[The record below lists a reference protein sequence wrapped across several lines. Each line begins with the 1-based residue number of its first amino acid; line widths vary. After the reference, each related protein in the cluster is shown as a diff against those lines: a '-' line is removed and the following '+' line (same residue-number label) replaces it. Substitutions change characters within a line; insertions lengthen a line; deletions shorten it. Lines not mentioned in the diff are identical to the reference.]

1 MSLDLNN
8 LSREQ
13 LVSLDSE
20 RLITMVLALYDAN
33 KTLKDSADDL
43 TSRKYDLR
51 LERLEREMNK
61 TKQYIRRDS
70 IEIMGM
76 DVAIDDEDVE
86 KKTWII
92 LKAAQVKLEKKFATG
107 YDIQASH
114 RKGKKGTV
122 IVKFTNRKFAYEAL
136 RNSHNLKNHPEY
148 GSIYLNESLW
158 PEFSFIQFVVR
169 KAKKD
174 CKIAK
179 YSIRNGIISIQLV
192 QNGPN
197 IEISHESDLTRNGL
211 TVPVRAF

>member
-20 RLITMVLALYDAN
+20 RLITMALTLYDAN

-86 KKTWII
+86 KETLKI
-92 LKAAQVKLEKKFATG
+92 LKAAQVKLEKKFAMG

-114 RKGKKGTV
+114 IKGKKGTV

-136 RNSHNLKNHPEY
+136 RNSHNLKKSPRIWMNLFE
-148 GSIYLNESLW
+148 
-158 PEFSFIQFVVR
+158 R
-169 KAKKD
+169 K
-174 CKIAK
+174 
-179 YSIRNGIISIQLV
+179 S
-192 QNGPN
+192 
-197 IEISHESDLTRNGL
+197 
-211 TVPVRAF
+211 VPGV

>member
-20 RLITMVLALYDAN
+20 RLITMVLTLYDAN
-33 KTLKDSADDL
+33 KTLEDSADDL

-86 KKTWII
+86 KETLKI

-107 YDIQASH
+107 YDIQTSH

-136 RNSHNLKNHPEY
+136 RNSHNLRNDPEY
-148 GSIYLNESLW
+148 GSIYLNESLC
-158 PEFSFIQFVVR
+158 PEFSLFTLLNNCNV
-169 KAKKD
+169 
-174 CKIAK
+174 
-179 YSIRNGIISIQLV
+179 
-192 QNGPN
+192 
-197 IEISHESDLTRNGL
+197 
-211 TVPVRAF
+211 